1 MFKNHIFYDFSHKN
15 EPERGIYVHRLK
27 THQKVV
33 GAKQTAKVLENN
45 QAEVVYVAKDA
56 DERVVR
62 RVLELAKERNVP
74 IVMVETMTEL
84 GKACNVEVKTAA
96 AVVIK

>member
-1 MFKNHIFYDFSHKN
+1 MND
-15 EPERGIYVHRLK
+15 
-27 THQKVV
+27 
-33 GAKQTAKVLENN
+33 

-74 IVMVETMTEL
+74 IVMVETMAEL
-84 GKACNVEVKTAA
+84 GKACNVEVKTAT
-96 AVVIK
+96 AVLIK

>member
-1 MFKNHIFYDFSHKN
+1 VN
-15 EPERGIYVHRLK
+15 RLK
-27 THQKVV
+27 THPKVV
-33 GAKQTAKVLENN
+33 GAKQTAKVLMND

-74 IVMVETMTEL
+74 IVMVETMAEL
-84 GKACNVEVKTAA
+84 GKACNVEVKTAT
-96 AVVIK
+96 AVLIK

>member
-1 MFKNHIFYDFSHKN
+1 MCFKHRN

-27 THQKVV
+27 TQRKVV
-33 GAKQTAKVLENN
+33 GAKQTARVLEKN

-62 RVLELAKERNVP
+62 RVLELAKEQDVP
-74 IVMVETMTEL
+74 IVMVETMKQL
-84 GKACNVEVKTAA
+84 GEACNVEVKTAL

>member
-1 MFKNHIFYDFSHKN
+1 M
-15 EPERGIYVHRLK
+15 HRLK
-27 THQKVV
+27 TQRKVV
-33 GAKQTAKVLENN
+33 GAKQTSKVLENN

-62 RVLELAKERNVP
+62 RVLELAKEQGVP
-74 IVMVETMTEL
+74 IVMVETMKQL
-84 GKACNVEVKTAA
+84 GEACNVEVKTAT